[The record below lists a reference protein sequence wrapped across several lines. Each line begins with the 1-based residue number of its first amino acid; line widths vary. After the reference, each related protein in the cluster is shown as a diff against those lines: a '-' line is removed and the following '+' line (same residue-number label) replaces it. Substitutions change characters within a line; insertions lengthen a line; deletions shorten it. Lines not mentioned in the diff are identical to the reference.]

1 MCEEGLFLM
10 TDEQIDTML
19 KMHRYLIHCEISY
32 LVDKMNQDNRAADL
46 QTEVNDG
53 HWNNF
58 ALWLRKIRDE

>member
-1 MCEEGLFLM
+1 M
-10 TDEQIDTML
+10 TDEQINTML
-19 KMHRYLIHCEISY
+19 QMHRHLIVSEMTAWCHKINKDY
-32 LVDKMNQDNRAADL
+32 RAAEL